1 MKREAESALVKSE
14 LEMEEGEEKDADLQK
29 RIQQRIRNANFSSR
43 LEC

>member
-14 LEMEEGEEKDADLQK
+14 LEMEEAEEKDADLQK